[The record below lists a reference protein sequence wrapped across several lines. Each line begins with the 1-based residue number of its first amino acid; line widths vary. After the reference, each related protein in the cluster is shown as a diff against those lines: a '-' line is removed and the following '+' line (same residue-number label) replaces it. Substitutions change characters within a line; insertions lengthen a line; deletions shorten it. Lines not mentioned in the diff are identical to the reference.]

1 MFENVRYGVKSDVG
15 LYRRNNE
22 DYFLIVDPSCDRY
35 NLQQLGIAFV
45 VADGIGG
52 HEAGEVA
59 SRLACEEV
67 VAAYYGDEVFF
78 QDQTDSHEEKIRKLE
93 QATRSAH
100 KKIIRLATEKGEWR
114 GMGTTLSALVLTG
127 NKALIAHVGDSRIYL
142 CRENNSERL
151 TIDHTKTQALID
163 LGQILPEDENNPC
176 RNHIL
181 TQALGG
187 YDDLDAVFTRV
198 EDIRN
203 GDVFLL
209 CTDGLHDLVT
219 DREIQA
225 ILANNALPQN
235 NCDALVQTAIQ
246 RGGNDNITAIVV
258 QV

>member
-15 LYRRNNE
+15 LHRHNNE
-22 DYFLIVDPSCDRY
+22 DYFLIVDSSCDRY
-35 NLQQLGIAFV
+35 DLQQLGIAFV
-45 VADGIGG
+45 IADGIGG

-67 VAAYYGDEVFF
+67 VSAYYGDEVLG
-78 QDQTDSHEEKIRKLE
+78 TDEMDAPEEKIRKLE

-100 KKIIRLATEKGEWR
+100 QKIIRLATEKGEWR

-127 NKALIAHVGDSRIYL
+127 NKALIAHVGDCRIYL
-142 CRENNSERL
+142 CRENASERM
-151 TIDHTKTQALID
+151 TVDHTQTQALID
-163 LGQILPEDENNPC
+163 LGQILPEDENNLC
-176 RNHIL
+176 CNHIL
-181 TQALGG
+181 TQVLGG

-198 EDIRN
+198 EDIRK

-225 ILANNALPQN
+225 ILANNNLPQN

-246 RGGNDNITAIVV
+246 RGGNDNITAIVIEV
-258 QV
+258 